1 MFVGLVWLTGDHML
15 GSGNFGM
22 NHPRDFRQFLKL
34 PSFSSGNSKIFK
46 NSLDQ
51 FIPNCPLKHMVT
63 NTKRIEANELTP
75 VTPEIIRKFLN
86 QRNRKCYFIF
96 EIILFSGKLQ
106 HSLNSDFF
114 LRLFPTQSSFSKLTL
129 FLGVF
134 YVLYY

>member
-1 MFVGLVWLTGDHML
+1 ML

-63 NTKRIEANELTP
+63 NTKQIEANELTP

-129 FLGVF
+129 FLGVL

>member
-1 MFVGLVWLTGDHML
+1 ML

-34 PSFSSGNSKIFK
+34 HSFSSGNFKIFK

-129 FLGVF
+129 FLGVL

>member
-1 MFVGLVWLTGDHML
+1 MINRWPHAWFGQFWYESSSWFSTIFKVTLVFL
-15 GSGNFGM
+15 G
-22 NHPRDFRQFLKL
+22 QFQ
-34 PSFSSGNSKIFK
+34 IFK

-75 VTPEIIRKFLN
+75 ITPEIIRKFLN

-106 HSLNSDFF
+106 HNLNSDFF

-129 FLGVF
+129 FLAVL

>member
-1 MFVGLVWLTGDHML
+1 ML

>member
-1 MFVGLVWLTGDHML
+1 MFVGLVWLTGDHIL
-15 GSGNFGM
+15 SSGNFGM

-34 PSFSSGNSKIFK
+34 PSFSSGNFKIFK

-75 VTPEIIRKFLN
+75 ITPEIIRKFLN
-86 QRNRKCYFIF
+86 ERNRKCYFIF

-129 FLGVF
+129 FLAVL

>member
-1 MFVGLVWLTGDHML
+1 ML

-34 PSFSSGNSKIFK
+34 PSFSSGNFKIFK

-129 FLGVF
+129 FLGVL